1 MSSPPVGSMYMYDD
15 ITPPLLDNSYQLSV
29 VTNVTFDGTQQT
41 LEPATGFFN
50 IDGPRFSLSATEVAA
65 VFPPNNGHGG
75 FDEAIPHVALL
86 RRTLPWERAL
96 TSQPALIGNP
106 TRAADDPPQPNPIP
120 PQNGQPQTYGP
131 TPWIALLLFE
141 EGEYQI
147 NHNVPLQNAV
157 PADVYQRLDPPAG
170 ITCDTVQASLGLVT
184 ALLPSLEELTLLA
197 HVRQVNIE
205 DRELN
210 SGSSDGWFAVVM
222 SNRVPAPGAKY
233 RACLVSLE
241 ERTDLVSANPPA
253 VAEPILIGQLANE
266 GQLVNREAV
275 TSPIEG
281 IVDELDT
288 TVLANADARRITAS
302 VIQMQPPVFG
312 YFFAS
317 VQLVL
322 LYSWQF
328 ECTGVGTF
336 RDYMQRINVSMT
348 GTVEDPGHPGVS
360 DTGHIQMTLAD
371 RAGVNEDVWYRGP
384 LVAFPLTRDPLT
396 YHSADQC
403 RRVSPETG
411 AEDVSYSAAFEAGRL
426 LAAADSRLAQELMRW
441 RREAY
446 RQSARMDCLT
456 AIQTAMSLPQALD
469 LHAPVATTVAVNA
482 AQSIV
487 SGLTRLGDRYGLATV
502 GNVAGLNPSLL
513 QQAWNL
519 SSVNDAAAILGADAG
534 ATGAAVAAPAQ
545 TARPATTLAAVAAD
559 SASLQNLSS
568 ARLKIIANT
577 ETQLENV

>member
-1 MSSPPVGSMYMYDD
+1 MSSPPVGSMYLYDD

-29 VTNVTFDGTQQT
+29 VTNVTFDNTQQT
-41 LEPATGFFN
+41 LAPATGFFD
-50 IDGPRFSLSATEVAA
+50 IDGPRFSLSATEVGA

-75 FDEAIPHVALL
+75 FDEAIPHVALI

-96 TSQPALIGNP
+96 TSKPSLIGTP
-106 TRAADDPPQPNPIP
+106 TPEKGDPPQPNPIP
-120 PQNGQPQTYGP
+120 PLPGQPQTYGP

-147 NHNVPLQNAV
+147 NNNVPLQNAV
-157 PADVYQRLDPPAG
+157 PSTVYQRLNPPAG
-170 ITCDTVQASLGLVT
+170 ITCDTVQASLGLVNS
-184 ALLPSLEELTLLA
+184 LMPSLEELTLLA
-197 HVRQVNIE
+197 HVRQVNV
-205 DRELN
+205 DDKELN
-210 SGSSDGWFAVVM
+210 SGSTDGWFSVVM

-241 ERTDLVSANPPA
+241 ERLDLVAANPPP
-253 VAEPILIGQLANE
+253 VAQPIILGTILGEE
-266 GQLVNREAV
+266 GAA
-275 TSPIEG
+275 THAAATPIEG
-281 IVDELDT
+281 ISDVAT
-288 TVLANADARRITAS
+288 TTILANADERRITSS
-302 VIQMQPPVFG
+302 VYQVAPPVFQ
-312 YFFAS
+312 YLFAT

-348 GTVEDPGHPGVS
+348 GTVEDPGHPEVA

-371 RAGVNEDVWYRGP
+371 RAGVDEDVWYRGP

-411 AEDVSYSAAFEAGRL
+411 AEDISYSAAFEAGRL
-426 LAAADSRLAQELMRW
+426 LAAADARLAQELMRW

-446 RQSARMDCLT
+446 RQSARVDCLT
-456 AIQTAMSLPQALD
+456 AIQTAMSLAQPLD

-487 SGLTRLGDRYGLATV
+487 NGISQLGDRYGLANV
-502 GNVAGLNPSLL
+502 GNVAGLNPTLV

-519 SSVNDAAAILGADAG
+519 GSVNDAAAILGADAG
-534 ATGAAVAAPAQ
+534 ATGAEVTAPAQ
-545 TARPATTLAAVAAD
+545 TTRPATTLAAVAAD
-559 SASLQNLSS
+559 TASLQNLSN

>member
-1 MSSPPVGSMYMYDD
+1 MSSPPVGSMYLYDD

-29 VTNVTFDGTQQT
+29 VTNVTFDGTQQA
-41 LEPATGFFN
+41 LQPATGFFD
-50 IDGPRFSLSATEVAA
+50 IDGPRFSLSATEVGA

-75 FDEAIPHVALL
+75 FDEAIPHIALL

-96 TSQPALIGNP
+96 TSQPSLIGTP
-106 TRAADDPPQPNPIP
+106 TRAAGDPAPPNPNP

-131 TPWIALLLFE
+131 APWLALLLFE
-141 EGEYQI
+141 EGEYVL

-157 PADVYQRLDPPAG
+157 PADVYKRLDPPAG
-170 ITCDTVQASLGLVT
+170 ITCDTVQASLGLVSS
-184 ALLPSLEELTLLA
+184 LLPSLEELTLLA
-197 HVRQVNIE
+197 HVRQVNVD

-210 SGSSDGWFAVVM
+210 SGSSDGWFSVVM

-253 VAEPILIGQLANE
+253 IAEPILIGVFA
-266 GQLVNREAV
+266 NREVLAAPV
-275 TSPIEG
+275 EG
-281 IVDELDT
+281 VQEQVA
-288 TVLANADARRITAS
+288 TVLANPDERRITTSAIRVNAPS
-302 VIQMQPPVFG
+302 FG
-312 YFFAS
+312 YFFS
-317 VQLVL
+317 TVQIVL

-336 RDYMQRINVSMT
+336 RDYMQRINVSMA
-348 GTVEDPGHPGVS
+348 GTVEDPGHPNVT
-360 DTGHIQMTLAD
+360 DTGHIKMTLAD
-371 RAGVNEDVWYRGP
+371 RAGVDEDVWYRGP

-411 AEDVSYSAAFEAGRL
+411 AEDVSYAAAFEAGRL
-426 LAAADSRLAQELMRW
+426 LAAADARLAQELMRW

-446 RQSARMDCLT
+446 RQSARVDCLN
-456 AIQTAMSLPQALD
+456 AIQTAMSLTQALD

-482 AQSIV
+482 AQRIV
-487 SGLTRLGDRYGLATV
+487 NGISNLGDRYGLANV
-502 GNVAGLNPSLL
+502 GSVAGLNPAAV

-519 SSVNDAAAILGADAG
+519 TSVNEAAAILGADAG
-534 ATGAAVAAPAQ
+534 ATGAEVAAPVQ
-545 TARPATTLAAVAAD
+545 TARAATTLAAVAAD
-559 SASLQNLSS
+559 TAGLQNLSN
-568 ARLKIIANT
+568 ARSRIVTNT
-577 ETQLENV
+577 QIQLENV